1 MFIFCKLR
9 PENIIH
15 RKSFFLNHPTMKSRY
30 LLILLLTTLYSAIA
44 SAQIQIGNDIDGES
58 ADDRSGHSVSM
69 PDAHTVAI
77 GAPRND
83 GNGYARGHV
92 RIYTL
97 NGTSWQQKGADI
109 DGEAAR
115 DLSGVSVSMPDAHT
129 VVIGA
134 YENDGSGPNSGHV
147 RIYSWNGSTWVQ
159 KGMDIDGEAAGD
171 QSGYSVSMPDAQT
184 VAIGA
189 ILNDGKGV
197 SAGHVR
203 IYTWNGT
210 LWIQKGTDID
220 GEAARDLSGYS
231 VSMPNANTVAI
242 GAYENDGSGPNSGHV
257 RIYAWNGTAW
267 IQKGADIDGEALRD
281 GSGWSVSMPN
291 ANTVAI
297 GAPTNNGNGS
307 GSGHVRVYSW
317 NGSAWAQKGA
327 DINGEAAGD
336 YSGSSVSMPDANTI
350 AIGAPGRL
358 NGPVTILG
366 SVRIYA
372 WNGTAWIQ
380 KGMEINGETAG
391 DYSGWSISMPN
402 ANTLA
407 IGAPW
412 NDGNG
417 SRAGHVRIFDLCDT
431 VTTSTLSISTCDS
444 LVSPSGQYIWTNS
457 GTYSDTI
464 PNSVGC
470 DSLMTINLTIL
481 NSSSTSFSASACDA
495 YSWLG
500 NTLTSS
506 GTYIDTLVNATGCD
520 SIVTLNLTVVTI
532 DTTVANTGSLLTAV
546 GTASSYQWYD
556 CNNQQII
563 PGANGASFTPTQTGH
578 YAVILTENGCTDTSG
593 CHLVV
598 IVGTEL
604 PIEPLGIQVY
614 PNPADD
620 HITLELPNDRYS
632 HRVDILNIDGKV
644 LITKSFSKNGRQ
656 DLYWNVAPGVYLIRI
671 VRSDGIIE
679 QKRVVRQ

>member
-431 VTTSTLSISTCDS
+431 VYYEYPLDFD
-444 LVSPSGQYIWTNS
+444 LRQSG
-457 GTYSDTI
+457 
-464 PNSVGC
+464 
-470 DSLMTINLTIL
+470 
-481 NSSSTSFSASACDA
+481 
-495 YSWLG
+495 
-500 NTLTSS
+500 
-506 GTYIDTLVNATGCD
+506 
-520 SIVTLNLTVVTI
+520 
-532 DTTVANTGSLLTAV
+532 
-546 GTASSYQWYD
+546 
-556 CNNQQII
+556 
-563 PGANGASFTPTQTGH
+563 FTQRP
-578 YAVILTENGCTDTSG
+578 
-593 CHLVV
+593 
-598 IVGTEL
+598 
-604 PIEPLGIQVY
+604 
-614 PNPADD
+614 
-620 HITLELPNDRYS
+620 
-632 HRVDILNIDGKV
+632 
-644 LITKSFSKNGRQ
+644 
-656 DLYWNVAPGVYLIRI
+656 VYL
-671 VRSDGIIE
+671 D
-679 QKRVVRQ
+679 Q